1 MGSVQMSI
9 NTFRSVLSG
18 LFLSYMIVS
27 SVSCSSDSKKAQEIL
42 NGNGSGTQSDTAIAA
57 FRVGKVK
64 SIFNK
69 TPSAVD
75 RIQLIKKS
83 RAKYSESFPSD
94 PTSAS
99 KYTSLKGQ
107 ALNLGIYG
115 ADLAYAGIYEQ
126 KEEASLYLQCANKL
140 ATSLG
145 IPQAFNEAVVSRIE
159 ANIGLQDSLLA
170 IITQDYMNTDA
181 GLTKDGRP
189 QVSAFLIAGG
199 WIEGFYLATQ
209 MATQTGSPDLAST
222 AAGQKSALEDLMAL
236 IQTYPADG
244 KMKDLLEQL
253 KKIQAVLAPIQI
265 TPGQLT
271 TVTPEQLKAMTDAA
285 ALVRN
290 EVVGEF

>member
-1 MGSVQMSI
+1 MSLNI
-9 NTFRSVLSG
+9 FKGVSAGIL
-18 LFLSYMIVS
+18 LSYIV
-27 SVSCSSDSKKAQEIL
+27 VSFAGCSSDSKKAQEIL
-42 NGNGSGTQSDTAIAA
+42 NGNGSGVQKDTGLAA
-57 FRVGKVK
+57 LRVSKVK

-69 TPSAVD
+69 TPSAVE

-83 RAKYSESFPSD
+83 KAKYSESFPSD
-94 PTSAS
+94 PSSAS

-181 GLTKDGRP
+181 FLTKDGRP

-222 AAGQKSALEDLMAL
+222 AVGQKSALEDLMAL
-236 IQTYPADG
+236 VETYPSDS
-244 KMKDLLEQL
+244 KMQDLLKQL
-253 KKIQAVLAPIQI
+253 KTIQDILSPIQI
-265 TPGQLT
+265 TPGQPT
-271 TVTPEQLKAMTDAA
+271 TVTPDQLKAMTAA
-285 ALVRN
+285 AAAVRN
-290 EVVGEF
+290 EVVSEY